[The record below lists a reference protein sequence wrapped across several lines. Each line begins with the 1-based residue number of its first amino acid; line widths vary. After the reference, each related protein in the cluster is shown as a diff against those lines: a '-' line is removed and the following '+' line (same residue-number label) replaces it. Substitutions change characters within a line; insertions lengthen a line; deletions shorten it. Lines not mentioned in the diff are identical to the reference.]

1 MVWAVVGVIGR
12 GSQAVLA
19 KRWVAPICVAKASFG
34 AHLTSCDH
42 SALFDCSAL
51 SHHVWRFD
59 SVFPYLLL
67 LKVKRTV
74 A

>member
-1 MVWAVVGVIGR
+1 MVQAVVGVIGR

-19 KRWVAPICVAKASFG
+19 KRWIAPICEAKASFG

-51 SHHVWRFD
+51 THHV
-59 SVFPYLLL
+59 
-67 LKVKRTV
+67 
-74 A
+74 